1 MASAKITEFL
11 NLHGEYVGVVIGT
24 ADGWT
29 LPSTRLSSLSPM
41 AKQTFPSR
49 ESLLVAIDDCLRPE
63 VVAQMEQQR
72 LQDEAEIRGRGG
84 CLAIRTNGRR
94 CQAKGEYFDAELNGL
109 NCGMHPEPP
118 PRTIEEAQEWES
130 AWQADGKATQAAEM
144 ERQEQ
149 AHERA
154 RTALAEACTDR
165 MLTQMVKE
173 VTRLSQ
179 KRRLSPQVRKFL
191 EQVITED
198 NYLVPG
204 RAKHMHVLL

>member
-1 MASAKITEFL
+1 MSSVKITEFL

-29 LPSTRLSSLSPM
+29 LPSTRLSSLSSL
-41 AKQTFPSR
+41 AKQIFPSR
-49 ESLLVAIDDCLRPE
+49 EGLLVAIDDCLGPE

-94 CQAKGEYFDAELNGL
+94 CQAKGEYFDEELNGL

-130 AWQADGKATQAAEM
+130 AWQADGEATQAAEM

-198 NYLVPG
+198 NYLMPG

>member
-1 MASAKITEFL
+1 MSSVKITEFL

-29 LPSTRLSSLSPM
+29 LPSTPLSSLSSL

-49 ESLLVAIDDCLRPE
+49 EGLLVAIDDCLGAE

-84 CLAIRTNGRR
+84 CLAITVKGRR
-94 CQAKGEYFDAELNGL
+94 CHAQGKYFDPELNGL
-109 NCGMHPEPP
+109 NCGMHTEAPP
-118 PRTIEEAQEWES
+118 GTIEEAQEWES
-130 AWQADGKATQAAEM
+130 AWQADGEAKQSAKM
-144 ERQEQ
+144 ERQVQ
-149 AHERA
+149 AHECA

-179 KRRLSPQVRKFL
+179 KRCLSPQVRKFL

-204 RAKHMHVLL
+204 RSKHMHVLL